1 MPLARPERPG
11 DIRPRDTALHRRKRW
26 RNLAIFA
33 ALIAMMAIFYMVTI
47 VRIQSGLDAA
57 G

>member
-1 MPLARPERPG
+1 MPLASPERRG
-11 DIRPRDTALHRRKRW
+11 DIRPRNTELHRRKRL
-26 RNLAIFA
+26 RNIAIFV
-33 ALIAMMAIFYMVTI
+33 ALGAMMAVFYMVTI

>member
-1 MPLARPERPG
+1 MPLARPERRG
-11 DIRPRDTALHRRKRW
+11 DIAPRDTALHRRTRW
-26 RNLAIFA
+26 RNIAVFV
-33 ALIAMMAIFYMVTI
+33 ALGAMMAVFYLVTI